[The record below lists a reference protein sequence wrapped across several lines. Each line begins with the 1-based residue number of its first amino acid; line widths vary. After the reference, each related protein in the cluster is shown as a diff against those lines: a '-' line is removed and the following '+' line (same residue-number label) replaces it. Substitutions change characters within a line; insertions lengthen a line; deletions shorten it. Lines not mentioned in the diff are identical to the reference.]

1 MNFSNQGTLSGT
13 TAVHTAPDNN
23 RSEVNSLRFTNAAAF
38 VLTLQKYT
46 SATAATT
53 VIYSLTLSAGDILTD
68 DNSYHLDQND
78 RLEAISSVAGTT
90 FIVEGEN
97 LPNINVVRCK

>member
-38 VLTLQKYT
+38 TLTLQKYT
-46 SATAATT
+46 PAATT
-53 VIYSLTLSAGDILTD
+53 VIYSLTLSAGDVLTD
-68 DNSYHLDQND
+68 DNPYHLDEND

>member
-38 VLTLQKYT
+38 TLTLQMYT
-46 SATAATT
+46 PAATT

-68 DNSYHLDQND
+68 DNPYHLDQND

>member
-1 MNFSNQGTLSGT
+1 MNFSNQGVVTGT
-13 TAVHTAPDNN
+13 QVIHAAPDNN
-23 RSEVNSLRFTNAAAF
+23 RSEVNSLRFTNTSAF
-38 VLTLQKYT
+38 ALTLQKYT
-46 SATAATT
+46 SAATT
-53 VIYSLTLSAGDILTD
+53 VIYSLTLSAGDVLTD
-68 DNSYHLDQND
+68 DNPYHLNENE